1 MGIVKRKLEQQ
12 ALKEKA
18 YEDAKK
24 QCKQNQIFDVPNI
37 GVDVLTKVY
46 ENEYYVVY
54 EQKHWGYNEILDK
67 EKYGDNWYEN

>member
-1 MGIVKRKLEQQ
+1 MGIAKGKLEEQ

-24 QCKQNQIFDVPNI
+24 HCKQDQIFNVPNI
-37 GVDVLTKVY
+37 GTDILEKIY

-54 EQKHWGYNEILDK
+54 EQKNWGYNEILDK
-67 EKYGDNWYEN
+67 EIYGNNWYVF